1 MEREG
6 QENQERTSRTVNE
19 SVVETVR
26 IVRPNYLNG
35 AGRLFGGSLMQWMDE
50 AAALVARRHSCGNV
64 TTVSVDSLR
73 FLKGA
78 YQDDS
83 VVIVGKMT
91 YVGKTSMEVRV
102 DAYVEHINGIRRPI
116 TRAYFTLVA
125 LDENDRPMI
134 VPGLIPESVEQKMEW
149 EAGERRRK
157 NRIMRREEGF

>member
-1 MEREG
+1 MG
-6 QENQERTSRTVNE
+6 QEEQRRTSRTVSE
-19 SVVETVR
+19 SVVETTR

-35 AGRLFGGSLMQWMDE
+35 AGRLFGGNLMQWMDE
-50 AAALVARRHSCGNV
+50 TAGIVARRHSCGNI

-78 YQDDS
+78 YQDDT
-83 VVIVGKMT
+83 VVIIGKMT

-102 DAYVEHINGIRRPI
+102 DAYVENLSGVRRPI

-125 LDENDRPMI
+125 LDENERPVV
-134 VPGLIPESVEQKMEW
+134 VPGLITESAEQEMEW
-149 EAGERRRK
+149 EAGKRRRE